1 MTKHSL
7 QWNPSNV
14 RICSTVATSAGEC
27 YNSRG
32 SAPLYPAPFAPFRLS
47 SKSPGP
53 GGRLMTPYYAQS
65 EYIDMIISGKELSAQ
80 LKEEMKLQV
89 ASFPEKYGRVPHLVV
104 ILVGEDP
111 GSVSYVTGK
120 AKACDV
126 VGIRNTTIRK
136 SVTITEEELLGLISK
151 LNSDDSVDG
160 ILVQLPLPKHID
172 EAKVIA
178 AIAKEKDV
186 DGFHPLNVSSLWL
199 KQDCVLPCTPKG
211 IIKMLKAAGVQ
222 ISGKRTVVIGR
233 SNIVGL
239 PVAKLLLDENATVT
253 IAHSRTA
260 DLPSVT
266 RNAEILVVAI
276 GRPKFVTEDM
286 VSEGA
291 VVIDVGVNRDPETG
305 KLCGDVDYATVEPK
319 ASVIT
324 PVPGGVGPMTITC
337 LMENTIECF
346 LRKQQ

>member
-1 MTKHSL
+1 
-7 QWNPSNV
+7 
-14 RICSTVATSAGEC
+14 
-27 YNSRG
+27 
-32 SAPLYPAPFAPFRLS
+32 
-47 SKSPGP
+47 
-53 GGRLMTPYYAQS
+53 MTPYYAQS

-136 SVTITEEELLGLISK
+136 SVTITEEELLGFISK

-211 IIKMLKAAGVQ
+211 IIKMLKRAGVE
-222 ISGKRTVVIGR
+222 IKGKRAVVIGR

-239 PVAKLLLDENATVT
+239 PVSKLLLDENATVT
-253 IAHSRTA
+253 IAHSRTV
-260 DLPSVT
+260 DLPTVT

-276 GRPKFVTEDM
+276 GRPKFVTADM

-305 KLCGDVDYATVEPK
+305 KLCGDVDYAAIEPK

-324 PVPGGVGPMTITC
+324 PVPGGVGPMTICC

-346 LRKQQ
+346 LRKMEK